1 MDHEQSQALDCSRPE
16 RRRTSVRQPKKV
28 WVWGRHVT
36 PRKLWRNYGES
47 HMFFECE
54 APLHFFNFPFFEEV
68 YVDHFSKHGDFDP
81 QKKMSEGHGCYSLPR
96 SSGSRGGGSTG
107 CCVEAQH
114 EEQGV
119 GIDILRVYIYIYV
132 IFPYSCIFWLFSIST
147 TYTIWHIYICNI
159 YIYM

>member
-1 MDHEQSQALDCSRPE
+1 MLHQ
-16 RRRTSVRQPKKV
+16 
-28 WVWGRHVT
+28 G
-36 PRKLWRNYGES
+36 NYGETMENPICFLNVKLLCIFS
-47 HMFFECE
+47 TS
-54 APLHFFNFPFFEEV
+54 PFFEEV

-119 GIDILRVYIYIYV
+119 GSDILRVYIYI
-132 IFPYSCIFWLFSIST
+132 
-147 TYTIWHIYICNI
+147 H
-159 YIYM
+159 M

>member
-1 MDHEQSQALDCSRPE
+1 M
-16 RRRTSVRQPKKV
+16 
-28 WVWGRHVT
+28 T
-36 PRKLWRNYGES
+36 PRKLWRNYGET
-47 HMFFECE
+47 HIFFECE
-54 APLHFFNFPFFEEV
+54 ASLHFFNFPFFEEV

-132 IFPYSCIFWLFSIST
+132 YIYICVYIYTYVIFPYSCIFLLFSIST
-147 TYTIWHIYICNI
+147 TYTI
-159 YIYM
+159 